1 MSLWSRMINVF
12 RGDRLSREIEEEFR
26 SHIEEAMNQGRD
38 PSEARRA
45 FGSALQ
51 RSEESRDLRLL
62 PWLES
67 LRADIVFGWRQIKKR
82 KVTSAAAILSLG
94 LAIGACT
101 SAFRLID
108 ALLLRP
114 LPIAHPEQ
122 VYALVRHGT
131 GFTSNPTTF
140 DGWAYPS
147 FQRMRAAVKGD
158 AELIAVSYAE
168 QKDITY
174 GTTQQMEKA
183 YLQYVSGWMFDSF
196 GVRPAAGRVFSENDD
211 RTPGAHPY
219 AVLSYDYWK
228 SRFGRDP
235 NVVGRTFRMD
245 RTIYQ
250 VVGVSAKSFTGTEPG
265 TVTGIFVP
273 TMMHPAVT
281 HDDWTWHRTLARV
294 NPGVA
299 LEPLRARLDATS
311 VAFERERAQHFSGMS
326 KENIDR
332 YLAQA
337 VALEPAGGGVSDLQ
351 AGYRRA
357 LFALAVLVGL
367 VLLIAC
373 ANVANLMTA
382 QAAARAREMALRVSI
397 GAGRWRLVQLVLVE
411 SAWIA
416 AGAVAV
422 GGIFAWWSAPFVV
435 ARINPPDNPARLSLP
450 LDWRVLAFTL
460 LLTLVVTGLF
470 SLTPALRASAID
482 PARAL
487 KGAGGPHSRHRTMRI
502 LIALQVAFCFVVLF
516 GASLFAATFRHLSHQ
531 PLGFSP
537 DGLLTLDTVA
547 EASRSPVHWEQV
559 AANLRSVPGVQ
570 AVALSGAPLLGGN
583 SWNGFV
589 AVNGAPPGPV
599 LAFFLAVSPGWLDTM
614 RIPLTSG
621 RDFRPGDATPGAAIV
636 NETFARGFFNG
647 RAPLGNTIAK
657 GSRRYEVIGVTRDA
671 PYRDIHESQLPVVY
685 VPFDPPGPSYATFVV
700 RTAGNPLALAGALRR
715 AVPAARPDFRVS
727 NVRTQEALVEAQT
740 VRERLLAMLAA
751 FFAVVALLLAAI
763 GLYGVLD
770 YSVLERRREIAIRMA
785 IGARPAAVARHV
797 TFALFA
803 TVLAGAMAGLVVC
816 LNFYRYV
823 EALLYHVDAT
833 DPTILALPWMTI
845 AAAAILAA
853 VPATVRA
860 VRTDPLQSL
869 RAD

>member
-1 MSLWSRMINVF
+1 MSLWSRMVNVV
-12 RGDRLSREIEEEFR
+12 RGDRLNREIEEEFR
-26 SHIEEAMNQGRD
+26 SHLQEAMEEGRD

-45 FGSALQ
+45 FGAALQ
-51 RSEESRDLRLL
+51 RREESRDLRIL
-62 PWLES
+62 PWLDS
-67 LRADIVFGWRQIKKR
+67 LRADVVFGWRQIRKR
-82 KVTSAAAILSLG
+82 KVTSAAAMLSLG

-122 VYALVRHGT
+122 VYKVFRRGT
-131 GFTSNPTTF
+131 GYVSNPVTF

-147 FQRMRAAVKGD
+147 FQLMRAAVKGE

-196 GVRPAAGRVFSENDD
+196 GVRPAAGRVLSENDD
-211 RTPGAHPY
+211 RIPGGHPY

-235 NVVGRTFRMD
+235 GVIGRTFRMD

-250 VVGVSAKSFTGTEPG
+250 IVGVAAKSFTGTEPG

-273 TMMHPAVT
+273 TMMHPGAV

-299 LEPLRARLDATS
+299 IGPLRAKLDATS
-311 VAFERERAQHFSGMS
+311 LAFERERARHFSGMN
-326 KENIDR
+326 KQNIDKI
-332 YLAQA
+332 LAQM

-351 AGYRRA
+351 SGYRRA
-357 LFALAVLVGL
+357 LFALAALVGL

-416 AGAVAV
+416 AGAVAA
-422 GGIFAWWSAPFVV
+422 GGIFAWWSAPFVIG
-435 ARINPPDNPARLSLP
+435 RINPPDNPARLSLP
-450 LDWRVLAFTL
+450 LDWRVMAFTL
-460 LLTLVVTGLF
+460 VLTALVTGLF
-470 SLTPALRASAID
+470 SLTPALRASATH

-487 KGAGGPHSRHRTMRI
+487 KGAGGPHSRHRTMHF

-516 GASLFAATFRHLSHQ
+516 GASLFATTFRHLSHQ
-531 PLGFSP
+531 PLGFHP
-537 DGLLTLDTVA
+537 EGVLTLDTAA
-547 EASRSPVHWEQV
+547 EGTRMPVYWEQV
-559 AANLRSVPGVQ
+559 AANLRTVPGVQ
-570 AVALSGAPLLGGN
+570 SVAFSGWPLLGN
-583 SWNGFV
+583 NAWNGYV
-589 AVNGAPPGPV
+589 SVNGGPPGPV
-599 LAFFLAVSPGWLDTM
+599 LAFFLAVSPGWFDTM
-614 RIPLTSG
+614 RIAVTSG

-636 NETFARGFFNG
+636 NETFVRDFFADRN
-647 RAPLGNTIAK
+647 PLGNKIAK
-657 GSRRYEVIGVTRDA
+657 GNRTYEVIGVTRDA
-671 PYRDIHESQLPVVY
+671 PYRNIREMVPVVY
-685 VPFDPPGPSYATFVV
+685 VPFDPPGASSAAFIVH
-700 RTAGNPLALAGALRR
+700 TAGNPLALAGALRR

-740 VRERLLAMLAA
+740 VRERLLAMLAV

-785 IGARPAAVARHV
+785 IGARPVAVARHV
-797 TFALFA
+797 TVALFT
-803 TVLAGAMAGLVVC
+803 TVLAGATAGLLVC
-816 LNFYRYV
+816 LSFYRYV
-823 EALLYHVDAT
+823 ETLLYQVDAK
-833 DPTILALPWMTI
+833 DPAILALPWLTI
-845 AAAAILAA
+845 GAAAILAA
-853 VPATVRA
+853 IPATVRA